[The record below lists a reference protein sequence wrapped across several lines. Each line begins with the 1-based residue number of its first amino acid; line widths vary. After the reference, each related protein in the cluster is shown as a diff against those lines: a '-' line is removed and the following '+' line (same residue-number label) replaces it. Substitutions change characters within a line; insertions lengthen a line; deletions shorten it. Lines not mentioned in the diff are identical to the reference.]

1 MLRRPLRRAAVLSLG
16 VLLAFAGTAT
26 ADSVLGDAIVATPEV
41 EGSKALGDF
50 SPGATVEADA
60 QFFVVCAGVQHI
72 DPNQSVVLTGAGGT
86 APLDGAILSV
96 STATL
101 TPLTMAW
108 GPDGEGCPDPNP
120 SYAGQATSHV
130 VMRAPTTLGN
140 YTFTIM
146 WTRSLTPDGN
156 NDGSAF
162 SRTPTSVN
170 FTMRVVANTPP
181 PNAPPVLNVPTS
193 FEVEGDTS
201 GGWNSSWTVSA
212 TDAEDD
218 PDPTPTC
225 TPAAG
230 PVLLVGTTTVS
241 CTVQDDAGAVVTKT
255 FDVTVVDTT
264 APTLHD
270 VPGDISVTSTDPGGR
285 TVTFDPPS
293 ATDVVDTSP
302 NVVCDAESGQH
313 FDVGT
318 TPVTCT
324 ARDDSGNTR
333 SGSFQV
339 TVAFVAP
346 PHTASAVWLEPV
358 AGGSSTFVANRGR
371 TIPVKVNLLVDG
383 RQRST
388 GDAVLSLTPCGGG
401 TTINKSL
408 EWSGGRWNVSLDTSS
423 LSASCYTVTASI
435 DGLTAGSFT
444 LELRGDE
451 AANAS
456 PKRSAS
462 LVLTRSSTSR
472 PSKLG
477 LTRPR

>member
-1 MLRRPLRRAAVLSLG
+1 
-16 VLLAFAGTAT
+16 
-26 ADSVLGDAIVATPEV
+26 
-41 EGSKALGDF
+41 
-50 SPGATVEADA
+50 
-60 QFFVVCAGVQHI
+60 
-72 DPNQSVVLTGAGGT
+72 
-86 APLDGAILSV
+86 
-96 STATL
+96 
-101 TPLTMAW
+101 
-108 GPDGEGCPDPNP
+108 
-120 SYAGQATSHV
+120 
-130 VMRAPTTLGN
+130 
-140 YTFTIM
+140 M

-181 PNAPPVLNVPTS
+181 PNVPPVLNVPTS

-201 GGWNSSWTVSA
+201 GGWNSSWTISA

-302 NVVCDAESGQH
+302 NVVCDAKSGQH

-358 AGGSSTFVANRGR
+358 AGGGSTFVVNRGR

-451 AANAS
+451 AAKAS
-456 PKRSAS
+456 PKRSAP
-462 LVLTRSSTSR
+462 LVLTRSSTDR